1 MGSSVFNTF
10 LLALWIIS
18 LGHLNPRPLN
28 SITMER
34 KYSSGVPT
42 ETVDRLIQKIVGK
55 EVLVGIIGLGYVG
68 LPLVLRFCEQGFKV
82 LGFDVDSKKVALL
95 KRGRSYLKAISSSRI
110 AQFIRKGLLEVTDD
124 FSRLNEPDC
133 ILVCVPTP
141 LTEKKEPD
149 LQYIE
154 KTADSIRSHL
164 RKGQLIVLESTTY
177 PGTTEEMILPKLES
191 TGLKIGKDF
200 FLGYS
205 PEREDPGNK
214 RFTTREIPKVVAGVT
229 PSCKKIVTTLYR
241 QVIQKVIPVSSCR
254 VAELTKL
261 LENIY
266 RSVNIALVNELKM
279 LADRMGI
286 DIWEVIEAASTKPFG
301 FAPFYPGPGM
311 GGHCIP
317 IDPYYLSW
325 KAQEYD
331 FATRFIFLA
340 GEINV
345 HVPYYVVT
353 KIQDALNERGKSIKG
368 AKILILGVAY
378 KKDVD
383 DARESPALVIM
394 ELLRKKGATILYH
407 DPYIPSLPPFRK
419 YLFRLK
425 SSPLTER
432 LLHKIDAAVVVTD
445 HSQIDYQWIVK
456 HASLIIDTRN
466 VTKNM
471 KRWKNKIVKA

>member
-1 MGSSVFNTF
+1 MGANRILDD
-10 LLALWIIS
+10 LLKRIYDKEA
-18 LGHLNPRPLN
+18 
-28 SITMER
+28 
-34 KYSSGVPT
+34 KVGV
-42 ETVDRLIQKIVGK
+42 
-55 EVLVGIIGLGYVG
+55 IGLGYVG
-68 LPLVLRFCEQGFKV
+68 LPLVLRFCEVGYSV

-95 KRGRSYLKAISSSRI
+95 QKGKSYIKSISGSLILRHL
-110 AQFIRKGLLEVTDD
+110 RMGTLEVTDQ
-124 FSRLNEPDC
+124 FSRLSEPDC
-133 ILVCVPTP
+133 ILICVPTP

-154 KTADSIRSHL
+154 KTTYSIRTSL

-177 PGTTEEMILPKLES
+177 PGTTEELILPELES
-191 TGLKIGKDF
+191 TGLRIGKDY

-214 RFTTREIPKVVAGVT
+214 GFTTSQIPKVVSGIT
-229 PSCKKIVTTLYR
+229 SSCKKVTTALY
-241 QVIQKVIPVSSCR
+241 QQAIQKVVPVSSPR

-301 FAPFYPGPGM
+301 FTPFYPGPGM

-331 FATRFIFLA
+331 FATRFILLA

-345 HVPYYVVT
+345 HIPYYVVN
-353 KIQDALNERGKSIKG
+353 KIQDALNSRGKSLRG
-368 AKILILGVAY
+368 SKILILGVAY

-383 DARESPALVIM
+383 DARESPALAIM
-394 ELLRKKGATILYH
+394 NLLQKKGAILAYH
-407 DPYIPSLPPFRK
+407 DPYIPVLPPFRRYSFK
-419 YLFRLK
+419 LK
-425 SSPLTER
+425 SSPLTR
-432 LLHKIDAAVVVTD
+432 SLLRRIDAAVVVTD
-445 HSQIDYQWIVK
+445 HSSIDYEWVVSN
-456 HASLIIDTRN
+456 APLIIDTRN
-466 VTKNM
+466 VTKHL
-471 KRWKNKIVKA
+471 KQWKKKIVKA